1 VSVFL
6 EAIKLNHDGA
16 AATSDALNIR
26 RNKTTAVNVPEW
38 VRGASTTP
46 EDAPAAYSIAET
58 KGNTL
63 TIQARFTTDVQK
75 LKKKGMQIRAVDPT
89 SKPSGGPGCS
99 GGCSGFL
106 QWLGWLIQLL
116 AGNVLGDVKARWV
129 SFDNSGWSA
138 FETFQLQHVRLWDV
152 GVGIHTTSWRW
163 QYREKQ
169 NDPWTDF
176 ATSEHRIYVLLEIPK
191 APWQQTPYTSA
202 NTQLPWTD
210 VLDRAC
216 MWAVGATTRDQA
228 AEKVTRNVYGL
239 GPSIV
244 EYDCPNGGSSWYSG
258 GSFSCTAFLDRLA
271 GGPGLGKYVNCSDC
285 ATIVSTFANAVGCD
299 LWQSR
304 MGYYFDL
311 NELLA
316 IGSNV
321 WQTACGW
328 GGFSYHEVAWKD
340 GCTANDPVWDA
351 CLQVDGDGDPTTA
364 PHTPLL
370 PANLR
375 FGTPGSM
382 DYLDRLVTPA
392 TRAACQPQPGT
403 TRQRRMVA

>member
-6 EAIKLNHDGA
+6 AAVSLNHDGS

-26 RNKTTAVNVPEW
+26 RNATAVVSVPEW
-38 VRGASTTP
+38 VQGVSASP
-46 EDAPAAYSIAET
+46 EDSPAAYAIAET

-63 TIQARFTTDVQK
+63 TIQARFTTNEPK
-75 LKKKGMQIRAVDPT
+75 LKGKQAEIRALDPT
-89 SKPSGGPGCS
+89 ASPPG
-99 GGCSGFL
+99 GGCSGCAGIL
-106 QWLGWLIQLL
+106 RWLGWLIRLL
-116 AGNVLGDVKARWV
+116 VGNVLGDVKARWV
-129 SFDNSGWSA
+129 SFNEAGLSA
-138 FETFQLQHVRLWDV
+138 FELFELQHVRLWDV
-152 GVGIHTTSWRW
+152 GVGVRTTTWRW
-163 QYREKQ
+163 QYRLKK

-176 ATSEHRIYVLLEIPK
+176 ATSEHRIYVLLEVPK
-191 APWQQTPYTSA
+191 APWQQTPNLPN

-216 MWAVGATTRDQA
+216 IWAFAATSRDAA
-228 AEKVTRNVYGL
+228 AEKVTQSVYGL

-244 EYDCPNGGSSWYSG
+244 EYDCPGGGSSWYSS
-258 GSFSCTAFLDRLA
+258 GSFKCSAFLDLLQ
-271 GGPGLGKYVNCSDC
+271 GGFGLGKYINCSDC

-304 MGYYFDL
+304 MASFFAL
-311 NELLA
+311 NPLLA

-328 GGFSYHEVAWKD
+328 GSFSYHEVAWKD

-351 CLQVDGDGDPTTA
+351 CLQVDGDADPTSA
-364 PHTPLL
+364 PHTALL
-370 PANLR
+370 PVNLR

-382 DYLDRLVTPA
+382 DYLDRLVPPA
-392 TRAACQPQPGT
+392 SRAACQPQPA
-403 TRQRRMVA
+403 TRKRRMVT

>member
-1 VSVFL
+1 MSLFL
-6 EAIKLNHDGA
+6 EAIKLNHDSA
-16 AATSDALNIR
+16 AGTSDAINIR
-26 RNKTTAVNVPEW
+26 RNKNAVVSVPEW
-38 VRGASTTP
+38 VRGASVKP
-46 EDAPAAYSIAET
+46 EDAPAAYSIADT

-63 TIQARFTTDVQK
+63 TIQARFSTDDPK
-75 LKKKGMQIRAVDPT
+75 LKGKKVEIRAVDPT
-89 SKPSGGPGCS
+89 ASPPD
-99 GGCSGFL
+99 GGCSGCTGIL
-106 QWLGWLIQLL
+106 KWLGWLIRLL
-116 AGNVLGDVKARWV
+116 VGNVLGDVKARSV
-129 SFDNSGWSA
+129 DFNAAGLSN
-138 FETFQLQHVRLWDV
+138 FELFELERVRLWDV
-152 GVGIHTTSWRW
+152 GVGVRTTTWRW
-163 QYREKQ
+163 QYRRKK

-176 ATSEHRIYVLLEIPK
+176 ATSEHRIYVLLEVPR
-191 APWQQTPYTSA
+191 APWQQSPYLPT

-216 MWAVGATTRDQA
+216 VWAFAATTRDAA
-228 AEKVTRNVYGL
+228 AEKVTQSVYGL
-239 GPSIV
+239 GPSVV
-244 EYDCPNGGSSWYSG
+244 EYDCPGNGFSWYSSG
-258 GSFSCTAFLDRLA
+258 QFSCSAFLDLLS
-271 GGPGLGKYVNCSDC
+271 GGPGLGRYVNCSDC

-340 GCTANDPVWDA
+340 GCTASDPVWDA
-351 CLQVDGDGDPTTA
+351 CLRVDGDASPTTA

-370 PANLR
+370 PVNLR

-382 DYLDRLVTPA
+382 EYLDRLVTPG
-392 TRAACQPQPGT
+392 TRASCQPQPST
-403 TRQRRMVA
+403 TRKRRAVA

>member
-6 EAIKLNHDGA
+6 EAVKLNHDA
-16 AATSDALNIR
+16 SAATSDAMNIR

-38 VRGASTTP
+38 VRGVSTNP

-63 TIQARFTTDVQK
+63 TIQARFSTDEKK
-75 LKKKGMQIRAVDPT
+75 LRKKGVQIRAVDPT
-89 SKPSGGPGCS
+89 ADPPGPPGCS
-99 GGCSGFL
+99 DGCMGFL
-106 QWLGWLIQLL
+106 KWLGWLIRLL
-116 AGNVLGDVKARWV
+116 VGNVLGDVKVKWV
-129 SFDNSGWSA
+129 PFDNAGWSA

-169 NDPWTDF
+169 NAPWTDF
-176 ATSEHRIYVLLEIPK
+176 ATSEHRIYVLLEVPK
-191 APWQQTPYTSA
+191 APWQQSPYTSA
-202 NTQLPWTD
+202 NTQLPWTA

-216 MWAVGATTRDQA
+216 GWAFGATSRDQA
-228 AEKVTRNVYGL
+228 AERVTRSVYGL

-244 EYDCPNGGSSWYSG
+244 EYDCPGYGFSHYSS
-258 GSFSCTAFLDRLA
+258 GSFSCSAFLDLLA
-271 GGPGLGKYVNCSDC
+271 GGPGLGRYINCSDC

-304 MGYYFDL
+304 MGYGFGL
-311 NELLA
+311 NPLLA
-316 IGSNV
+316 IGSNI

-328 GGFSYHEVAWKD
+328 GSFTYHEVAWKD

-351 CLQVDGDGDPTTA
+351 CLQVDGDADPTSA

-370 PANLR
+370 PTNRR

-382 DYLDRLVTPA
+382 DYLDRLVPPA
-392 TRAACQPQPGT
+392 TRAACQPQTGT
-403 TRQRRMVA
+403 RTRRLVA